1 MLQKS
6 DLVLY
11 SFRRCPYAIR
21 ARMALSL
28 AGVSYE
34 HREVS
39 LKEKPSHM
47 LEISPKGTVPVLFSE
62 DFLLEESLDI
72 VLWAFSEKPSQ
83 KELDWVK
90 RNDTEFK
97 KYLDICKYKI
107 RFSEEEFLEAKKHS
121 FSFLEEIN
129 KELERKKF
137 LSGGKLGF
145 LDLCLFPFAR
155 QFSRIKPD
163 LLGEANLPCLKRWLE
178 EIETS
183 SFFENVMKKHELWKK
198 ASK

>member
-1 MLQKS
+1 MLQNS
-6 DLVLY
+6 PLVLY

-28 AGVSYE
+28 AGISYE

-83 KELDWVK
+83 KDLDWVK

-97 KYLDICKYKI
+97 KSLDICKYKI
-107 RFSEEEFLEAKKHS
+107 RFSDEEFLEAKMFS
-121 FSFLEEIN
+121 FSFLREID
-129 KELERKKF
+129 KELEKKKF
-137 LSGGKLGF
+137 LSGDQLGF
-145 LDLCLFPFAR
+145 LDTCLFPFAR

-163 LLGEANLPCLKRWLE
+163 ILGEMDFPYLQSWLE

-183 SFFENVMKKHELWKK
+183 SFFENVMKKHN
-198 ASK
+198 